1 MRVKNKYIVIY
12 FVITSGMIIQSVLL
26 MHLTKHEK
34 VIEIQ
39 ISRSCLGV
47 FWVHFGAISYSV
59 GSLVV
64 SLL

>member
-1 MRVKNKYIVIY
+1 
-12 FVITSGMIIQSVLL
+12 MIIQSVLL
-26 MHLTKHEK
+26 MDLTKHEK

-39 ISRSCLGV
+39 ISTSCLGV
-47 FWVHFGAISYSV
+47 FWVHFGVISYSV